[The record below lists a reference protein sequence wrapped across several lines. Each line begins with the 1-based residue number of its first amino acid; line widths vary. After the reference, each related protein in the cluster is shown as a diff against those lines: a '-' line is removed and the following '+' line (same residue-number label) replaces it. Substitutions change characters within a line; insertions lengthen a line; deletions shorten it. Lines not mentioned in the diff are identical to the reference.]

1 LPLDCCE
8 RARGSVSWQRSL
20 RTDAVRRRSPQARER
35 GIGMEVMFD
44 RVAGLDVGKDSVT
57 VSLRIPGPRG
67 GRRSETRTF
76 KTMFGS
82 LRVMRDWLV
91 EAGVSVAA
99 MESTSTYWKPPFY
112 CLEEVMEVWLLNAAH
127 MKAVPGR
134 KSDVRDAEWIA
145 QLLEHGLLAPSF
157 VPPPDIR
164 RLRMLTRYRVQLMG
178 DRSREMVRLELMLE
192 DASIKLSSVASSLK
206 TVSARAMLTA
216 MIDGETNP
224 LTLANLAKGRMRRK
238 IPDLAQALTGTFE
251 AHHAQ
256 LARSMLRR
264 LELIELA
271 LTELNAVIADACR
284 PWQHQIELLQT
295 IPGVGDTVAQVIV
308 AETGADMTR
317 FPTAAHLAAWAGL
330 APAMHESAGRQVPA
344 GKRHGNKWLTAM
356 LVEAAG
362 SVGRMHGKNYLAAQH
377 ARLLKR
383 RGMRRAQVAVAHSM
397 LVAAYW
403 MLKRDE
409 PYHDLGA
416 DWHRRRSDEAH
427 AQRLVA
433 QLERLGHTVII
444 DPAA

>member
-1 LPLDCCE
+1 
-8 RARGSVSWQRSL
+8 
-20 RTDAVRRRSPQARER
+20 
-35 GIGMEVMFD
+35 MEVMFD

-57 VSLRIPGPRG
+57 VCVRTPGPRG
-67 GRRSETRTF
+67 GRRSDTRTF

-91 EAGVSVAA
+91 EAGVRTAA

-134 KSDVRDAEWIA
+134 KSDVKDAEWIA

-157 VPPPDIR
+157 VPPPEIR
-164 RLRMLTRYRVQLMG
+164 RLRMLTRYRTQLMG
-178 DRSREMVRLELMLE
+178 DRAREMVRLELMLE

-216 MIDGETNP
+216 MIEGETNP
-224 LTLANLAKGRMRRK
+224 LTLANLAKGKMRRK
-238 IPDLAQALTGTFE
+238 IPDLAQALTGTFD

-264 LELIELA
+264 LELVEVALA
-271 LTELNAVIADACR
+271 ELNAVIVQTCR
-284 PWQHQIELLQT
+284 PWQHRIELLQT
-295 IPGVGDTVAQVIV
+295 IPGVGDTVAQVII

-330 APAMHESAGRQVPA
+330 APAMHESAGRQTPA

-362 SVGRMHGKNYLAAQH
+362 SVGWMHGKNYLAAQH

-383 RGMRRAQVAVAHSM
+383 RGMGRAQVAVAHSI

-427 AQRLVA
+427 TRRLVA
-433 QLERLGHTVII
+433 QLEHLGHRVTIS
-444 DPAA
+444 PAA

>member
-1 LPLDCCE
+1 
-8 RARGSVSWQRSL
+8 
-20 RTDAVRRRSPQARER
+20 
-35 GIGMEVMFD
+35 MEVMFD
-44 RVAGLDVGKDSVT
+44 RVAGLDVGKESVT
-57 VSLRIPGPRG
+57 VCVRTPGPRG

-76 KTMFGS
+76 KTMFGA

-91 EAGVSVAA
+91 EAGVSIAA

-164 RLRMLTRYRVQLMG
+164 RLRMLTRYRTQLMG
-178 DRSREMVRLELMLE
+178 DRIRDTTRLELMLE
-192 DASIKLSSVASSLK
+192 DASIKLSSVASSLN

-216 MIDGETNP
+216 MIDGETDP
-224 LTLANLAKGRMRRK
+224 LRLAELAKGKMRRK
-238 IPDLAQALTGTFE
+238 IPDLAQALTGTFDT
-251 AHHAQ
+251 HHAQ

-264 LELIELA
+264 LDLVEQALAELD
-271 LTELNAVIADACR
+271 AVIADACQ
-284 PWQHQIELLQT
+284 PWAHQIELLQT
-295 IPGVGDTVAQVIV
+295 IPGVGPKVAETIV

-330 APAMHESAGRQVPA
+330 APAMHESAGRQTAA

-362 SVGRMHGKNYLAAQH
+362 SVGRMHGKNYLAVKH
-377 ARLLKR
+377 ARLMKR
-383 RGMRRAQVAVAHSM
+383 RGMGRAQVAVAHSI
-397 LVAAYW
+397 LVAAYH
-403 MLKRDE
+403 MLQRDQA
-409 PYHDLGA
+409 YADLGS
-416 DWHRRRSDEAH
+416 DWHERRNTEAH
-427 AQRLVA
+427 TRRLVA
-433 QLERLGHTVII
+433 QLEHLGHTVILE
-444 DPAA
+444 PAA

>member
-1 LPLDCCE
+1 LLRESTRVCVLAEVPPD
-8 RARGSVSWQRSL
+8 RRGEAKVASGAGKG
-20 RTDAVRRRSPQARER
+20 T
-35 GIGMEVMFD
+35 GMEVMFD

-57 VSLRIPGPRG
+57 VCLRTPGPRG

-91 EAGVSVAA
+91 EAGVSIAA

-157 VPPPDIR
+157 VPPPEIR
-164 RLRMLTRYRVQLMG
+164 RLRMLTRYREQLMG

-264 LELIELA
+264 LELIEVALA
-271 LTELNAVIADACR
+271 ELNAVIAEACR

-308 AETGADMTR
+308 AETGADMAR

-383 RGMRRAQVAVAHSM
+383 RGMRRAQIAVAHSI